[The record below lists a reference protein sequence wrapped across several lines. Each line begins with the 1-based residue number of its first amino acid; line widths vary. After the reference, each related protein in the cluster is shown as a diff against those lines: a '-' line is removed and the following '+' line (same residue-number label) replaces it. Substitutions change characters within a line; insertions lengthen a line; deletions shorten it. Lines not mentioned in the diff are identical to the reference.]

1 MTYDLINN
9 AFFTVLLSMAIATAG
24 HGLWVT
30 VLAPLV

>member
-9 AFFTVLLSMAIATAG
+9 AFFAVLLAMAATAAG
-24 HGLWVT
+24 HGFWLA